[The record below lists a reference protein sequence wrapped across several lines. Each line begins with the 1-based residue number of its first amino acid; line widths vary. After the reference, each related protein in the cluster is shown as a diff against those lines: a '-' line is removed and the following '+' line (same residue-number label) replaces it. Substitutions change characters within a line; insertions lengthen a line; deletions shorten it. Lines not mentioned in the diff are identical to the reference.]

1 MKTRITPLDVEE
13 TVACLKQAIEAQ
25 GMRLVSHING
35 QANAARIGKQVP
47 GDQVL
52 EVFRPDFAI
61 RVWQACKPAG
71 IEIPVRIHVY
81 ENAEGMTRVACREP
95 SALFARYE
103 SAALNAIGLE
113 LDEIFEAILASV
125 PEVSHA

>member
-1 MKTRITPLDVEE
+1 MLKRTTPLDVDE
-13 TVACLKQAIEAQ
+13 TVACLKQGIEAQ

-61 RVWQACKPAG
+61 RVWEACKPAG

-81 ENAEGMTRVACREP
+81 EDGEGMTRVACRPP

-103 SAALNAIGLE
+103 STPLNAIGLE
-113 LDEIFEAILASV
+113 LDVIFEAILDSV
-125 PEVSHA
+125 PEVVHA